1 MMNFF
6 HQSTKVLMENKIY
19 MGISRYTY
27 IQSENFQ
34 NFRKK
39 SFLKKYNITLFEKI
53 YNFNILIF

>member
-34 NFRKK
+34 K
-39 SFLKKYNITLFEKI
+39 SEEKFFEEI
-53 YNFNILIF
+53 